1 MNVKLLGKQIFD
13 SRVRGPLLAAANWL
27 LFQDSLR
34 TRLLSIVE
42 SRLGGKLRPGRGRTP
57 SGSRIEQERA
67 LVALAILVTVDRL
80 IGRRQISPHVMR
92 VIIELWGRAWCS
104 SGQGSPKNCSLLK
117 ANGCEPPWFLVLSPG
132 NECDLR
138 CPGCYADSS
147 GANPVH
153 LPWAIL
159 DRVMAEA
166 KAFWGTPLF
175 VFSGGEPLLYQSEGR
190 GVLDAVQ
197 KHPDSLFLMFTNGT
211 HIDESV
217 ARRLERLGNI
227 TPAISVE
234 GLEATTDGRRGKG
247 QFARTLD
254 AMTLLRQAG
263 VPFGISVTVTANN
276 LEEVLSDRFLDFFFF
291 EQGAFY
297 GFLFQYMP
305 IGRRAR
311 LDRMPSPTQRVQIW
325 QRTWEAI
332 ETKRIFLFDFW
343 NHGPMVAGCLSA
355 GREGGYLY
363 IDWNGRVMP
372 CVFAPY
378 AVDRLDKVY
387 ARGETLED
395 VWRAPFFQAIRAW
408 QRQYGYQGDA
418 VPTQEGNWL
427 RPCPIRDHYPLF
439 REWLDRYRPE
449 PENEAALEAWESD
462 VYLEG
467 MLAYGRELKKI
478 SEEIWREVYVHPT
491 DQGCGRHRTPGL
503 PRRTNGTAPSGTWN
517 SAPTSPKGGP
527 SAHERR

>member
-1 MNVKLLGKQIFD
+1 MKDGPLVSVNVKALGTKILD
-13 SRVRGPLLAAANWL
+13 SQARRPLLTAGNWL

-34 TRLLSIVE
+34 KRLFSIVE
-42 SRLGGKLRPGRGRTP
+42 SRLEVALHPGQGDAASRWRIDRERT
-57 SGSRIEQERA
+57 
-67 LVALAILVTVDRL
+67 LVARAILATVDRL
-80 IGRRQISPHVMR
+80 VGRRQISPGLMR
-92 VIIELWGRAWCS
+92 VILELWGRTWCS
-104 SGQGSPKNCSLLK
+104 SGKGSSKNRNFLK

-147 GANPVH
+147 GAAPVR

-166 KAFWGTPLF
+166 KALWGTPLF
-175 VFSGGEPLLYQSEGR
+175 VFSGGEPLLYQSEGC

-197 KHPDSLFLMFTNGT
+197 NHLDCLFLMFTNGT
-211 HIDESV
+211 RINESV
-217 ARRLERLGNI
+217 ARRLERLGNL

-234 GLEATTDGRRGKG
+234 GLEATTDERRGKG

-254 AMTLLRQAG
+254 AMSLLRQAG

-276 LEEVLSDRFLDFFFF
+276 MEEVLSDRFLDFFFF

-311 LDRMPSPTQRVQIW
+311 LDRMPSPAQRLEIW
-325 QRTWEAI
+325 RRTWEAI

-343 NHGPMVAGCLSA
+343 NHGPMVGGCLSA

-387 ARGETLED
+387 ARGETLDD
-395 VWRAPFFQAIRAW
+395 VWRSPFFQAIRDW
-408 QRQYGYQGDA
+408 QRQYGYRRDP

-449 PENEAALEAWESD
+449 PENEAAREAWASQT
-462 VYLEG
+462 YLAV
-467 MLAYGRELKKI
+467 MSAYGRELKKI
-478 SEEIWREVYVHPT
+478 ADEIWKEVYLHPIAEGCAK
-491 DQGCGRHRTPGL
+491 QGQTGHSGHRDGEVPV
-503 PRRTNGTAPSGTWN
+503 RT
-517 SAPTSPKGGP
+517 
-527 SAHERR
+527 